1 MKKKVFIRPVS
12 LALST
17 EMFEKISEI
26 TNQKEISLSE
36 YIRNALIQAL
46 NNENNKEKEN

>member
-17 EMFEKISEI
+17 EMFDKISEI
-26 TNQKEISLSE
+26 TNQREISISE
-36 YIRNALIQAL
+36 FIRNALTKAL
-46 NNENNKEKEN
+46 NENNKKKEN